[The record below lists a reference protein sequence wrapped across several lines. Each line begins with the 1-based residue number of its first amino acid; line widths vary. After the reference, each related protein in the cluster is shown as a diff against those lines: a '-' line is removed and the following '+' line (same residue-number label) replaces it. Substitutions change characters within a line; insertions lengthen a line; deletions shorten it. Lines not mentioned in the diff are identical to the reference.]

1 MAPGPGKRFL
11 KFSGLRSPRKSFA
24 SVSGTVHD
32 GGEMSQSPLIIAIDG
47 PAASGKSTVAKR
59 VAAAL
64 GIVFVNSGA
73 MYRAFTWW
81 VLQNGIDPGDTSA
94 VRDLLARTEFACGE
108 EDGIGTIAVAGV
120 PMTRHELAASD
131 VNAAVSPIAAIP
143 EVRERLVSEQRRYA
157 SARGVAME
165 GRDIGSV
172 VFPETPHK
180 FYIDASPEVRE
191 ARRRAEG
198 IEDSIAK
205 RDRIDS
211 SRKAS
216 PLVVSGDA
224 LIVDSSDLSADEV
237 VDAVIAAIRE
247 KMGD

>member
-1 MAPGPGKRFL
+1 M
-11 KFSGLRSPRKSFA
+11 
-24 SVSGTVHD
+24 TTD
-32 GGEMSQSPLIIAIDG
+32 SPLIVAIDG

-81 VLQNGIDPGDTSA
+81 VLRNRLDPSDTSA
-94 VRDLLARTEFACGE
+94 VLGLLRTTEFTCGE
-108 EDGIGTIAVAGV
+108 ENGVGTIAVGGI
-120 PMTRHELAASD
+120 PMTRDELAATE
-131 VNAAVSPIAAIP
+131 VNAGVSLIAAIP
-143 EVRERLVSEQRRYA
+143 EVRERLVAEQRRYA
-157 SARGVAME
+157 SARGVVME

-172 VFPETPHK
+172 VFPDTPYK

-198 IEDSIAK
+198 IDDSIAK

-216 PLVVSGDA
+216 PLVIPEDA
-224 LIVDSSDLSADEV
+224 VVVDSSFLSADEV
-237 VDAVIAAIRE
+237 VDTVIAVIRE
-247 KMGD
+247 RMAHPSR

>member
-1 MAPGPGKRFL
+1 MHAM
-11 KFSGLRSPRKSFA
+11 
-24 SVSGTVHD
+24 D
-32 GGEMSQSPLIIAIDG
+32 GNPPLIVAIDG

-64 GIVFVNSGA
+64 GIVFVSSGE

-81 VLQNGIDPGDTSA
+81 VLENGIDPADTIS
-94 VRDLLARTEFACGE
+94 VLDLLGRTAFVCGE
-108 EDGIGTIAVAGV
+108 EEHVGTISIGGTR
-120 PMTRHELAASD
+120 MTRAELAATE
-131 VNAAVSPIAAIP
+131 VNAGVSLIAAIP
-143 EVRERLVSEQRRYA
+143 EVRERLVAEQRRYA
-157 SARGVAME
+157 SERGVVME

-172 VFPETPHK
+172 VFPDTPFK

-198 IEDSIAK
+198 IDDSIAQ

-216 PLVVSGDA
+216 PLVIPADA
-224 LIVDSSDLSADEV
+224 LVVDSSELDIEGV
-237 VDAVIAAIRE
+237 VTVVLDAIQAR
-247 KMGD
+247 GR

>member
-1 MAPGPGKRFL
+1 MAAKM
-11 KFSGLRSPRKSFA
+11 
-24 SVSGTVHD
+24 SV
-32 GGEMSQSPLIIAIDG
+32 SPLIIAIDG

-64 GIVFVNSGA
+64 GLVFVNSGA

-81 VLQNGIDPGDTSA
+81 VLENGIDPSDTAA
-94 VRDLLARTEFACGE
+94 VLDLLARTEFSCGE
-108 EDGIGTIAVAGV
+108 ENGVGTIAVAGV
-120 PMTRHELAASD
+120 PMTRTELASTG
-131 VNAAVSPIAAIP
+131 VNGAVSPISAIP
-143 EVRERLVSEQRRYA
+143 EVRERLVAEQRRYA
-157 SARGVAME
+157 TDHGVAME

-172 VFPETPHK
+172 VFPDTPHK

-198 IEDSIAK
+198 IDDSIAK

-216 PLVVSGDA
+216 PLVIPDDA
-224 LIVDSSDLSADEV
+224 VVVDSSDLSADEV
-237 VDAVIAAIRE
+237 VETVLAAIRGRLGE
-247 KMGD
+247 

>member
-1 MAPGPGKRFL
+1 
-11 KFSGLRSPRKSFA
+11 
-24 SVSGTVHD
+24 
-32 GGEMSQSPLIIAIDG
+32 MSESPLIIAIDG

-81 VLQNGIDPGDTSA
+81 VLQNGIDPHDLPA
-94 VRDLLARTEFACGE
+94 VLELLARTEFNCGE
-108 EDGIGTIAVAGV
+108 EDGVGTIGVGGV
-120 PMTRHELAASD
+120 PMTREELASTA

-172 VFPETPHK
+172 VFPETPYK

-198 IEDSIAK
+198 IDDSIAK

-211 SRKAS
+211 SRKVS

-224 LIVDSSDLSADEV
+224 LVVDSSHLTAEEV
-237 VDAVIAAIRE
+237 VAAVLAAIRE
-247 KMGD
+247 RMVE

>member
-1 MAPGPGKRFL
+1 
-11 KFSGLRSPRKSFA
+11 
-24 SVSGTVHD
+24 
-32 GGEMSQSPLIIAIDG
+32 MSESPLIIAIDG

-81 VLQNGIDPGDTSA
+81 VLQNGIDPHDTSA
-94 VRDLLARTEFACGE
+94 VLDLLARTEFTCGE
-108 EDGIGTIAVAGV
+108 EDGTIAVGGV
-120 PMTRHELAASD
+120 PMTRNELAATD
-131 VNAAVSPIAAIP
+131 VNAVVSPIAAIP
-143 EVRERLVSEQRRYA
+143 EVRERLVAEQRRYA
-157 SARGVAME
+157 SARGVVME

-172 VFPETPHK
+172 VFPETPYK

-191 ARRRAEG
+191 QRRRAEG
-198 IEDSIAK
+198 IDDSIAK

-224 LIVDSSDLSADEV
+224 LVVDSSHLTAEEV
-237 VDAVIAAIRE
+237 VAAVLAAVRE
-247 KMGD
+247 RMVE